1 MIGDVS
7 DNQKARGYRLPESL
21 REIVENDHPFTGL
34 PQLPHD
40 VTSDVAGTAG
50 DQNRIF

>member
-40 VTSDVAGTAG
+40 VTSNVAGAAG